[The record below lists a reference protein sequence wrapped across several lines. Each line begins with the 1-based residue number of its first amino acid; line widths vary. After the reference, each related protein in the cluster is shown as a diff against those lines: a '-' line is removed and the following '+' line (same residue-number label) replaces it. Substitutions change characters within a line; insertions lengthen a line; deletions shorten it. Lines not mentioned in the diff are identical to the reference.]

1 MDLPEPRLTR
11 GAEVREK
18 WVKIHGSASGRARDR
33 GSGKNES
40 DEIARAGEE
49 LVPGR
54 CLLSRREAGSER
66 GEGNLWGDW
75 RAREE
80 EEGGGG
86 DFLLFV
92 VASSPCWGWT
102 PIPPRRG
109 EARRLGGAYDA
120 WDPHPPSFVFLLQ
133 PMGRG
138 FLLKQRVAESAI
150 GLCFAKK
157 KQLDHA
163 TKKCI
168 WILDTSTDAHAP
180 T

>member
-11 GAEVREK
+11 GAEVREI

-40 DEIARAGEE
+40 DKIARAGEE

-92 VASSPCWGWT
+92 VASS
-102 PIPPRRG
+102 RRRRVGVGLQSLLG

-157 KQLDHA
+157 KAIRSCD
-163 TKKCI
+163 
-168 WILDTSTDAHAP
+168 
-180 T
+180 